1 MRQAHLYVVK
11 EDGDPSLRQWA
22 LSLLIEDRMDQLPS
36 YNQWIGQLK
45 DKVSASTATPVSLP
59 LTDSRTLSMVGQRQV
74 ILGQI
79 EVMGGGGLSVLRLMF
94 CFLS

>member
-1 MRQAHLYVVK
+1 MQAHLYVVR

-45 DKVSASTATPVSLP
+45 DKVRCLLP
-59 LTDSRTLSMVGQRQV
+59 FLHRQACV
-74 ILGQI
+74 R
-79 EVMGGGGLSVLRLMF
+79 S
-94 CFLS
+94 

>member
-1 MRQAHLYVVK
+1 MYVCHLCNSLSHHRVVVGRFADRPDSDHQAHLYVVK

-45 DKVSASTATPVSLP
+45 DKVS
-59 LTDSRTLSMVGQRQV
+59 
-74 ILGQI
+74 
-79 EVMGGGGLSVLRLMF
+79 
-94 CFLS
+94 